1 LTGTN
6 TALGERQ
13 GRRGRRFDREHPA
26 YKWVALSNT
35 TLGMLLATVNS
46 SIVIISLPAIFRGI
60 GLNPLTPGNVSY
72 LLWMIM
78 GFLLVSAV
86 LVVSVGRLGDMFGR
100 VKIYNGG
107 FVVFTAASI
116 ALSLDPLRGSAG
128 ALWLIGWRVVQGV
141 GGAMIFANSTAI
153 LTDAFGPRQRGTALG
168 VNQVAAIAG
177 SFLGLLVGGLLSEWH
192 WRAVF
197 LVSVP
202 IGLIG
207 TIWSYASLH
216 ELGERRR
223 GRLDWPGNITFALGL
238 GIVLAAIT
246 YGIQPYGGH
255 ATGWTSPLVLGALGL
270 GVALLVAFCV
280 IETKVPDPMFHL
292 RLFKIPR
299 FSAGSL
305 AVLLSAIGRGGL
317 QFMLII
323 WLQGIWLPLHG
334 FDYASTPLWAGIY
347 MLPLTVGFLAAGPV
361 SGWLSDRFGQR
372 LFASG
377 GLVIVAGTFL
387 GMVLLPVN
395 FPYWLFAVLLAVN
408 GIGSGIFSSPN
419 TSRVMS
425 SVPAHQRGAAAG
437 MRGTFQN
444 SGQALSIGIFF
455 SLMIIG
461 LAASLPHTLTTGLE
475 QQGVDPTTAAAI
487 GALPPV
493 GSLFAAFLGFNP
505 IATLLPAK
513 VLHGLTAQQQH
524 TLTGKEFFPNLI
536 SGPVH
541 QGLVVVFVAAA
552 LMMLVGAVA
561 SMLDGRRRD
570 GPGAEPTR

>member
-107 FVVFTAASI
+107 FVVFTVASV

-270 GVALLVAFCV
+270 GVVLLVAFCV

-292 RLFKIPR
+292 RLFTIPR

-347 MLPLTVGFLAAGPV
+347 LLPLTVGFLAAGPV

-475 QQGVDPTTAAAI
+475 QQGVDPRTAAAI

-570 GPGAEPTR
+570 GLGAEPTR